1 MDIQEL
7 RQKTEAELEKMLVE
21 LKNKLRDLGF
31 RVARRELKN
40 VREIRVVK
48 RTIAMVLTILSKKK

>member
-48 RTIAMVLTILSKKK
+48 RTIAMILTILSKKK

>member
-1 MDIQEL
+1 MDIKEL

-48 RTIAMVLTILSKKK
+48 QTIARILTILSKKK